1 MDTDQTGFYATGTV
15 TIDVS
20 DIEINAEFAIS
31 SQAFAG
37 ESLIAVDISYP
48 LPEIQEW
55 VLPENAIILRQDS
68 DEAEF
73 IFNEPGEY
81 EIGIITQIGQCLAQ
95 RTKKVLVTENEA
107 LTSKEG
113 QRKQRKKI
121 ENFMIYPNP

>member
-15 TIDVS
+15 TIAVS

-48 LPEIQEW
+48 LPDIQEW
-55 VLPENAIILRQDS
+55 VLPENAVILRQDS

-73 IFNEPGEY
+73 ILNDPGEY
-81 EIGIITQIGQCLAQ
+81 EIGIITRIGQCLAQ
-95 RTKKVLVTENEA
+95 QTKKILITENDA
-107 LTSKEG
+107 FTSKEG
-113 QRKQRKKI
+113 QRKQRNKI
-121 ENFMIYPNP
+121 ENFI